1 MPQHVCTEL
10 QWEAEIKS
18 TKQSHQTTQAWNIK
32 SHNASCQICS
42 LCSAP
47 VSHADTMTLDTLLFI
62 VVVINTDC
70 KRQVDDAACHYN
82 KAIFDDFFHW
92 LDNSVQHR
100 PTRRNTPST
109 RSCPGSSTRM
119 GTLWHVASLSFAANP
134 VRSHREWAGVID
146 RITLPEPAAPQG
158 SASPRVGALIRCLH
172 RDFTSPNG
180 QGR

>member
-1 MPQHVCTEL
+1 MISFIGFYQFD
-10 QWEAEIKS
+10 
-18 TKQSHQTTQAWNIK
+18 N
-32 SHNASCQICS
+32 
-42 LCSAP
+42 P
-47 VSHADTMTLDTLLFI
+47 V
-62 VVVINTDC
+62 
-70 KRQVDDAACHYN
+70 QY
-82 KAIFDDFFHW
+82 
-92 LDNSVQHR
+92 R

-146 RITLPEPAAPQG
+146 RITLPEPTAPQG

-180 QGR
+180 QGRYALLCFHTYSVKPVTVHSFFSISCSISLLPLHPLICLSEAFVAHGWTL